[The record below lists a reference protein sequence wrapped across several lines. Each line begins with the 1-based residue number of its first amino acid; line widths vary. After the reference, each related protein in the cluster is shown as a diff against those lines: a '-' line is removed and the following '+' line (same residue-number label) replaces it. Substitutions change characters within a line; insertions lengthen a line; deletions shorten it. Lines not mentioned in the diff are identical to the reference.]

1 MKAILCTE
9 LSGPDGLQMAD
20 LPAPTAGPGQVVVG
34 VRACGVNFA
43 DTLLVQGKYQEKP
56 PLPFIPGAEI
66 AGDVL
71 AVGEG
76 VEGLR
81 VGQRVAALCEMGG
94 FAERVAVTAER
105 CVPLPDPMAY
115 ETAAGFLI
123 TYGTSHVGLAHRAK
137 LQAGETLLVHGAA
150 GGVGLAAVEIG
161 ALLGATVI
169 ATASSAE
176 KLALTRQYGAAH
188 TIDYTQE
195 NFVERVKSIT
205 GGHGADVIY
214 DPVGG
219 DVFDQSL
226 RCIAWEGRLLVIGF
240 ASGRIPQIPAGL
252 LLVKNASAVGLYWGA
267 YAKRNPQVLSDSLAS
282 LFAWHAAGK
291 LKPHISATFPLA
303 ETAEALRSLMER
315 RSRGKVVVAVTA
327 QATSPVS
334 AD

>member
-9 LSGPDGLQMAD
+9 LSGPDALRLAD
-20 LPAPTAGPGQVVVG
+20 LPNPTPGPGQVVVG
-34 VRACGVNFA
+34 IRACGVNFA
-43 DTLLVQGKYQEKP
+43 DTLIVQGKYQEKP
-56 PLPFIPGAEI
+56 PLPFVPGAEI

-71 AVGEG
+71 ALGEG
-76 VEGLR
+76 VSHPR
-81 VGQRVAALCEMGG
+81 VGQRVAALCDTGG
-94 FAERVAVTAER
+94 FAEQVAVDATR
-105 CVPLPDPMAY
+105 CVPLPDGISY

-123 TYGTSHVGLAHRAK
+123 AYGTSHVGLTHRAG
-137 LQAGETLLVHGAA
+137 LQSGETLLVHGAA

-176 KLALTRQYGAAH
+176 KLALAQHYGATH

-195 NFVERVKSIT
+195 NFVDRVKAIT
-205 GGHGADVIY
+205 GGRGADVIY

-267 YAKRNPQVLSDSLAS
+267 YAKRNPAVLTDSLVT
-282 LFAWHAAGK
+282 LFGWHAAGK
-291 LKPHISATFPLA
+291 LKPHISATYPLA
-303 ETAEALRSLMER
+303 ETGEALRALMER
-315 RSRGKVVVAVTA
+315 RSTGKVVVVT
-327 QATSPVS
+327 S
-334 AD
+334 

>member
-1 MKAILCTE
+1 MRAILCSE
-9 LSGPDGLQMAD
+9 LTGPEGLRLAE
-20 LPAPTAGPGQVVVG
+20 LPDPTAGAGQVVVG
-34 VRACGVNFA
+34 IRACGVNFA
-43 DTLLVQGKYQEKP
+43 DTLMVQGKYQEKP

-76 VEGLR
+76 VTHLR
-81 VGQRVAALCEMGG
+81 VGQRVAALCEIGG
-94 FAERVAVTAER
+94 FAEQVAVAADR
-105 CVPLPDPMAY
+105 CVPLPDGMDY
-115 ETAAGFLI
+115 KTAAGFLV

-176 KLALTRQYGAAH
+176 KLALASSYGAAH

-195 NFVERVKSIT
+195 NFVERVKTIT

-252 LLVKNASAVGLYWGA
+252 LLVKNVSAVGLYWGA
-267 YAKRNPQVLSDSLAS
+267 YAKRNPQVLTDSLS
-282 LFAWHAAGK
+282 TLFGWHAAGK
-291 LKPHISATFPLA
+291 LKPHISAAYPLEQA
-303 ETAEALRSLMER
+303 GEALAALMER
-315 RSRGKVVVAVTA
+315 RSQGKVVVVNDPDRVTR
-327 QATSPVS
+327 
-334 AD
+334 